1 LALFTELFSKPIW
14 VFGCGNILFGDDGFG
29 PAVID
34 SLHRHYA
41 LPASVLAVDVG
52 TSIRELLFDLLL
64 APTKPFTIFIVDAAS
79 QPHREPG
86 ELFEVEPHTMS
97 SGGLDD
103 FSLHHFP
110 SSSLIQELRQLAGV
124 NVRTLAVQVKHV
136 PDQVRPGISREVKA
150 SIPRAC
156 RWLLEQIGEVSLPSS
171 AVYEQAS

>member
-1 LALFTELFSKPIW
+1 MFTELFSKPIL

-34 SLHRHYA
+34 NLHRHYDV
-41 LPASVLAVDVG
+41 PESVLAVDVG

-64 APTKPFTIFIVDAAS
+64 APSKPSSIFIVDAVY

-86 ELFEVEPHTMS
+86 ELFEVEPHTIS

-110 SSSLIQELRQLAGV
+110 SSGLIQELRQLAGV
-124 NVRTLAVQVKHV
+124 NVRTLAVQVKRV
-136 PDQVRPGISREVKA
+136 PDQVRPGISREVET

-156 RWLLEQIGEVSLPSS
+156 RWLLDQIEEVSLPSS
-171 AVYEQAS
+171 AVYEEAS